1 MSRCYDGTAEKQ
13 VLRSLRSHQDDDMS
27 IYSSTVSRA
36 AVLGVTLA
44 ASLAAQSWSPFVGVG
59 SISSAGRTNV
69 AAGAAAFV
77 VEPGALIESSRGSL
91 LARWSAPV
99 SATTVDLTDA
109 DLAGRFRLFSSR
121 RTETSFF
128 ASATYDHSP
137 FSAMANAS
145 SSARL
150 QIGTLSPARGFQWTA
165 GVDGWRSRLNGTGV
179 VVPATSISGWI
190 RRFGL
195 SFTGEL
201 SARGLPGSVSVQGD
215 TIGHTWVFDS
225 LSLAHAAARLK
236 TDTAHSPVLPFD
248 VGPAIYGTKQ
258 VHDDHTFGDATLRIS
273 GMLMYFGVDGQ
284 AGAGIATGGR
294 VRSYGSLILTRWIS
308 PGFALTGGVVVQPPE
323 PGAISGRTGG
333 LLGIRLAPG
342 PHLFPHF
349 VNAPKVGASSCSVQI
364 TDGAARIEVRAPS
377 ASHVELSGDFTRW
390 TPVTLERG
398 KGDRWML
405 TARLSPGIHRF
416 VVRVD
421 GGSWLPAPGLPQ
433 TVDSYEGTVSVIVAP

>member
-1 MSRCYDGTAEKQ
+1 MS
-13 VLRSLRSHQDDDMS
+13 V
-27 IYSSTVSRA
+27 YSSNRLRVAALSLTVA
-36 AVLGVTLA
+36 ANVG
-44 ASLAAQSWSPFVGVG
+44 AQSWSPFVGVG
-59 SISSAGRTNV
+59 SISSAGRTSV
-69 AAGAAAFV
+69 ATGASAFV

-91 LARWSAPV
+91 LARWAAPV

-109 DLAGRFRLFSSR
+109 DLTGRLRLSASR
-121 RTETSFF
+121 RVETSVF
-128 ASATYDHSP
+128 ASATYDHSAFNP
-137 FSAMANAS
+137 MANAS

-150 QIGTLSPARGFQWTA
+150 QIGTLSPIRGFQWAA
-165 GVDGWRSRLNGTGV
+165 GIDAWRSRLSGSGV

-195 SFTGEL
+195 SFTAEL

-215 TIGHTWVFDS
+215 TIGHSWILDS
-225 LSLAHAAARLK
+225 ASLARAADQLK
-236 TDTAHSPVLPFD
+236 RDTLHGPLFPFSPGAPV
-248 VGPAIYGTKQ
+248 YGTKQ
-258 VHDDHTFGDATLRIS
+258 VHDDHTFGDATLRVS
-273 GMLMYFGVDGQ
+273 GMLMSMGIDGQ

-294 VRSYGSLILTRWIS
+294 MRSYGSLVLTRWIS
-308 PGFALTGGVVVQPPE
+308 PGFALTGGVVIQPPE
-323 PGAISGRTGG
+323 PGAMRGRTGG

-349 VNAPKVGASSCSVQI
+349 VNAPKVGVSSCSVQL
-364 TDGAARIEVRAPS
+364 TDGGATIEVRAPS

-390 TPVTLERG
+390 TPITLERG
-398 KGDRWML
+398 KGDRWTL

>member
-1 MSRCYDGTAEKQ
+1 MS
-13 VLRSLRSHQDDDMS
+13 V
-27 IYSSTVSRA
+27 YSSNRLRVTMLSLTVA
-36 AVLGVTLA
+36 ANVG
-44 ASLAAQSWSPFVGVG
+44 AQSWSPFVGVG
-59 SISSAGRTNV
+59 SISSAGRTSV
-69 AAGAAAFV
+69 AAGASAFV
-77 VEPGALIESSRGSL
+77 VEPGALIESPRGSL

-109 DLAGRFRLFSSR
+109 DLAGRIRLSGAR
-121 RTETSFF
+121 RVETSFF
-128 ASATYDHSP
+128 ASATYDHSAFNP
-137 FSAMANAS
+137 MANAS

-150 QIGTLSPARGFQWTA
+150 QVGTMSPVRGFQWSA
-165 GVDGWRSRLNGTGV
+165 GVDAWRSRLNGSGV

-195 SFTGEL
+195 SFTAEL

-215 TIGHTWVFDS
+215 TIGHGWILDAA
-225 LSLAHAAARLK
+225 SLARAAEQLK
-236 TDTAHSPVLPFD
+236 HDTLHGPLFPFSPGAPV
-248 VGPAIYGTKQ
+248 YGTKQ
-258 VHDDHTFGDATLRIS
+258 VHDDHTFGDATLRVS
-273 GMLMYFGVDGQ
+273 GMLMAFGIDGQ

-294 VRSYGSLILTRWIS
+294 MRSYGSLVLTRWIS

-323 PGAISGRTGG
+323 PGAVRGRTGG

-364 TDGAARIEVRAPS
+364 GDGGATIEVRAPS

-398 KGDRWML
+398 KGDRW
-405 TARLSPGIHRF
+405 TVTTRLSPGIHRF